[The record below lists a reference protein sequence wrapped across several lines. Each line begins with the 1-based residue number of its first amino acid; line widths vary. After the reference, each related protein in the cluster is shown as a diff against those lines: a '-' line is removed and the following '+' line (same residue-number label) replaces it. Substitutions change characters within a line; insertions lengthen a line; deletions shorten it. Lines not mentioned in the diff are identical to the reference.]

1 VEFKLVKS
9 EGKWCLRVNER
20 PHIYD
25 RLSDAVNALETFQR
39 NHENDVRGVSSFVVG
54 LHFTS
59 ESGEDDYTIGNIYAE
74 DIKRAVWLA
83 QIETAESYGLQYER
97 GHSGAYDSVI
107 WGEDEEHTHWLDTLC
122 FRAAFVYCEKTGA
135 HSVVQHDLD
144 NIEFWGCENGNDL

>member
-1 VEFKLVKS
+1 MEFKLVKS
-9 EGKWCLRVNER
+9 EGKWCLRVDER

-83 QIETAESYGLQYER
+83 QVETAELYGLQYER

-107 WGEDEEHTHWLDTLC
+107 WGEDEDHTHYLDTLY
-122 FRAAFVYCEKTGA
+122 FRAAFVYCEKTGSN
-135 HSVVQHDLD
+135 SVVTYDLD

>member
-1 VEFKLVKS
+1 MEFKLVKS

-39 NHENDVRGVSSFVVG
+39 NHDNDVRGVSSFVVG

-74 DIKRAVWLA
+74 DIRRAVWLA
-83 QIETAESYGLQYER
+83 QVETGEAFGLQYER
-97 GHSGAYDSVI
+97 KHSGAYDSVI
-107 WGEDEEHTHWLDTLC
+107 WGEDEDHTHYLDTLY

-135 HSVVQHDLD
+135 HSVVQYDLD